1 MLRGWAGV
9 GTVLG
14 GLHLGSK
21 DMGYMYDLHLDVA
34 RCLYSLYVPTI
45 GTVPAVFAAPGGAG
59 TGYLQSEVPGH
70 SQGPR
75 RSAGRP
81 VNHSTE
87 HTVPA
92 P

>member
-34 RCLYSLYVPTI
+34 RCLYTLYVPTT
-45 GTVPAVFAAPGGAG
+45 GTVPVFAAPGGQVRGTCKARYQVTRKAQKERRAAG
-59 TGYLQSEVPGH
+59 SH
-70 SQGPR
+70 SM
-75 RSAGRP
+75 
-81 VNHSTE
+81 E